1 MGVNKTKILIISAGS
16 MVSQNILETLKN
28 RREHLYIVG
37 TNASADAPLY
47 DCDKIYLT
55 PLSELP
61 PSDYADEL
69 SKIIAQEA
77 PDLVIPGRDIDI
89 IVLALLK
96 ERFPDISDRFVVG
109 VADLAQLMED
119 KWLSYAFAKKAGLPF
134 AETMIYDWKNNKNDI
149 ISFAKKHGFPLIAK
163 PRKGF
168 ASKAVSFIVNQ
179 DQLSK
184 IPSDGN
190 MIIQEYLG
198 DGSKIIAFHKLI
210 NQNGL
215 PLFYSLEELK
225 YSMQMYVG
233 KSGSL
238 MGSIVTKHAMKN
250 GVSVAVHIYENH
262 GLDELIET
270 YYNGFAKNGWYGPI
284 NVQLQRSNKTGELRA
299 YEFNG
304 RFTGATAGRYI
315 LGYDEVGFA
324 LEELSPQPV
333 EKDQSYGSQK
343 SVLKQTYI
351 SSRPECHM
359 ETLNKLKTWE
369 PNYP

>member
-1 MGVNKTKILIISAGS
+1 MKTKILIISVGS
-16 MVSQNILETLKN
+16 MVSQNILETLKHK
-28 RREHLYIVG
+28 RDQLYVVG

-61 PSDYADEL
+61 PSDYADAL
-69 SKIIAQEA
+69 SKVITDEK
-77 PDLVIPGRDIDI
+77 PDVVIPGRDIDVI
-89 IVLALLK
+89 ILAMLK
-96 ERFPDISDRFVVG
+96 ERFPDIADRFVAG
-109 VADLAQLMED
+109 AADLAQLMED
-119 KWLSYAFAKKAGLPF
+119 KWLSYEFATKEGLPF
-134 AETMIYDWKNNKNDI
+134 AETMIYDWTNNKEGV
-149 ISFAKKHGFPLIAK
+149 ISFAEKHGFPLIAK

-184 IPSDGN
+184 IPSDGT

-198 DGSKIIAFHKLI
+198 DGSKIIDFHKQI
-210 NQNGL
+210 NQDSL
-215 PLFYSLEELK
+215 PLFYSLEEVK

-233 KSGSL
+233 KSGDL
-238 MGSIVTKHAMKN
+238 KGSIVTKHAMKN
-250 GVSVAVHIYENH
+250 GVSAAVHIFENH
-262 GLDELIET
+262 GLDELIDT
-270 YYNGFAKNGWYGPI
+270 YYKGFARNGWYGPI
-284 NVQLQRSNKTGELRA
+284 NVQLQKSSKTGELRA

-324 LEELSPQPV
+324 LEELSPQPIH
-333 EKDQSYGSQK
+333 KDRSCGSQK

-351 SSRPECHM
+351 SSRPEYHM

-369 PNYP
+369 PN